1 MSNSELLDLK
11 RRAGMRPVEDHTGK
25 QLAYGE
31 LCCCPLHEDHD
42 PSFGP
47 YAGPDG
53 LPHWHC
59 FGCAWEGDVIN
70 FVEKKDGLSTR
81 NAILRLKEQYS
92 NAEPPELPAKPS
104 TPIQQPWK
112 WTAEKV
118 EKAAQALQRDIEAL
132 EFLES
137 RGISPEQA
145 LSAKVGLLPAYKN
158 YPARIVLPTFVD
170 GDVAAIHLRAFGTF
184 EDRDKWR
191 KLRRDEKTYH
201 LFSRDAAREAASSG
215 ADLYVVESQLDC
227 VMLKGIGL
235 LAVSVDTA
243 NHVLTVADTALL
255 EACRRVILAG
265 DTDKPGQ
272 DCAKRIEDK
281 LPEKNYLRIVPQ
293 GVKDLGEMRDESPDT
308 FTKRLAKLVRYSA
321 TMRDDFTFVDLLTE
335 SEFIEDEGCDQKYL
349 VDKLIPEQRITMIYA
364 TEKSCKSLLAFYIG
378 KCVCNNRKVFDSFT
392 VKQRPAVYIDAEDG
406 LLNVYVAWMR
416 NLGREQVRLFK
427 LNRKIPALDSPAL
440 LEMCRKERPL
450 LIVDSFHKFIGREAA
465 KVNVWRSSDTEP
477 LLEKLRQLC
486 VAGATIILIHHST
499 KSDPEQYRDTSV
511 IGANVDFIIAVV
523 AAEPVNG
530 VKRIRMVGQPSR
542 GGHPQNLDLIA
553 FPALIEL
560 GKFTLE
566 NDPPKSDLERVVEFV
581 TGMPDGCTKRQIRD
595 GLKGIGSTKKDAAL
609 KEAEKQGRLVCNKDN
624 IYSVP
629 RGQAREML
637 DFTVPE
643 ARHDAGTMLE
653 QESY

>member
-1 MSNSELLDLK
+1 
-11 RRAGMRPVEDHTGK
+11 
-25 QLAYGE
+25 
-31 LCCCPLHEDHD
+31 
-42 PSFGP
+42 
-47 YAGPDG
+47 
-53 LPHWHC
+53 
-59 FGCAWEGDVIN
+59 
-70 FVEKKDGLSTR
+70 
-81 NAILRLKEQYS
+81 
-92 NAEPPELPAKPS
+92 
-104 TPIQQPWK
+104 
-112 WTAEKV
+112 
-118 EKAAQALQRDIEAL
+118 
-132 EFLES
+132 
-137 RGISPEQA
+137 
-145 LSAKVGLLPAYKN
+145 
-158 YPARIVLPTFVD
+158 VLPTFVD

-427 LNRKIPALDSPAL
+427 LNRKIPALDSPHCVRCAG
-440 LEMCRKERPL
+440 RK
-450 LIVDSFHKFIGREAA
+450 
-465 KVNVWRSSDTEP
+465 
-477 LLEKLRQLC
+477 
-486 VAGATIILIHHST
+486 
-499 KSDPEQYRDTSV
+499 
-511 IGANVDFIIAVV
+511 
-523 AAEPVNG
+523 
-530 VKRIRMVGQPSR
+530 
-542 GGHPQNLDLIA
+542 DL
-553 FPALIEL
+553 F
-560 GKFTLE
+560 
-566 NDPPKSDLERVVEFV
+566 
-581 TGMPDGCTKRQIRD
+581 
-595 GLKGIGSTKKDAAL
+595 
-609 KEAEKQGRLVCNKDN
+609 
-624 IYSVP
+624 
-629 RGQAREML
+629 
-637 DFTVPE
+637 
-643 ARHDAGTMLE
+643 
-653 QESY
+653 